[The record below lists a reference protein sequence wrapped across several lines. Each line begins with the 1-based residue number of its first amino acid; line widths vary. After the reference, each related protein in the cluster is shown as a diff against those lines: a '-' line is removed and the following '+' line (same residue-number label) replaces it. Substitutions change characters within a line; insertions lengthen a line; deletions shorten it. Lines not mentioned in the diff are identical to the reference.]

1 MTRFTDSQ
9 SVTRFPIGDALPNR
23 RRSPN
28 RSNVCLRFQIG
39 DVRQIGQRLPI
50 GNTFT
55 DQQQSRS
62 AIRLSNRRLAN
73 LADKRQSNAAA
84 PL

>member
-1 MTRFTDSQ
+1 M
-9 SVTRFPIGDALPNR
+9 RFPIGDVRPIGQ
-23 RRSPN
+23 RSPN
-28 RSNVCLRFQIG
+28 RPNVCLRFQIG